1 MGVLIILLTVID
13 SWQKST
19 CYRRGSPTEKEILC
33 CDRGWRLRGVEGL
46 GRRGAGGIR
55 GDTHKLVLFR
65 FFAFI
70 SKHTELK

>member
-1 MGVLIILLTVID
+1 VGVLIILLTIID
-13 SWQKST
+13 SCQKST
-19 CYRRGSPTEKEILC
+19 CYRRGSSTEKEILC
-33 CDRGWRLRGVEGL
+33 CDRGKRLRGVEGL
-46 GRRGAGGIR
+46 GRRGAGGIG